1 MKRKLMSFAAA
12 AALAIGLAVP
22 AQAEQVKELN
32 FGIISTES
40 SQNLKSIWEPFLM
53 EMTRKMGVPVK
64 GFYASD
70 YAGVIE
76 AMKFNK
82 VDAAWFGNKSAMEAV
97 DRAGGEI
104 FAQSVAADGSPGY
117 WSLLITQK
125 DNAKLNGLQDVLK
138 CDQSLKFGNGDP
150 NSTSG
155 FLVPSYYVFSQNSVD
170 PKKCY
175 KNVTNASHEA
185 NALAVANGQVDF
197 ATNNTENMARIE
209 KTNPEAAKKL
219 KVIWKSPLIPSDP
232 IVWRANLDA
241 ADKAK
246 IKKFFMEYG
255 TAKTEAGENERKILA
270 ALQWAPFRDSGN
282 AQLYPIRQL
291 ELFKSRNKVVADEKL
306 GEAEKKAKLA
316 EIDAKLEELKV
327 LMAAKK

>member
-1 MKRKLMSFAAA
+1 MKRKLLSFAAA
-12 AALAIGLAVP
+12 AALAVGLVAPVK
-22 AQAEQVKELN
+22 AEPVKELN

-40 SQNLKSIWEPFLM
+40 SQNLKGIWEPFLM
-53 EMTRKMGVPVK
+53 EMSRKMGMPVK

-97 DRAGGEI
+97 DRAGGEV
-104 FAQSVAADGSPGY
+104 FVQSVAADGSPGY
-117 WSLLITQK
+117 WSLLVTHK
-125 DNAKLNGLQDVLK
+125 DNTQLNTLQDVLK

-155 FLVPSYYVFSQNSVD
+155 FLVPSYYVFSQNNVD

-175 KNVTNASHEA
+175 KAVTNASHEA
-185 NALAVANGQVDF
+185 NALAAANKQVDF
-197 ATNNTENMARIE
+197 ATNNTENLDRLK
-209 KTNPEAAKKL
+209 KTNPEAANNL
-219 KVIWKSPLIPSDP
+219 KVLWKSPLIPSDP
-232 IVWRANLDA
+232 LVWRTNLDA
-241 ADKAK
+241 SDKAK
-246 IKKFFMEYG
+246 LKKFFLEYG
-255 TAKTEAGENERKILA
+255 TAKSEAGDNERKILA
-270 ALQWAPFRDSGN
+270 ALAWAPFRDSSN

-291 ELFKSRNKVVADEKL
+291 ELFKSRNKIATDEKMS
-306 GEAEKKAKLA
+306 EADKKAKLA

>member
-1 MKRKLMSFAAA
+1 MKRKLLSFAAA
-12 AALAIGLAVP
+12 ATLAVGLVAP
-22 AQAEQVKELN
+22 AKAEPVKELN

-53 EMTRKMGVPVK
+53 EMTRKLGMPVK

-97 DRAGGEI
+97 DRAGGEV
-104 FAQSVAADGSPGY
+104 FVQSVAADGSPGY
-117 WSLLITQK
+117 WSLLLTHVENTQI
-125 DNAKLNGLQDVLK
+125 NTLQDVLK

-155 FLVPSYYVFSQNSVD
+155 FLVPSYYVFTQNNVD

-175 KNVTNASHEA
+175 KTVTNAGHEA
-185 NALAVANGQVDF
+185 NALAVANKQVDF
-197 ATNNTENMARIE
+197 ATGNTENMDRLK
-209 KTNPEAAKKL
+209 KTNMDAFNKIKI
-219 KVIWKSPLIPSDP
+219 VWKSPLIPSDP
-232 IVWRANLDA
+232 IVWRTNLDA
-241 ADKAK
+241 SDKAK

-255 TAKTEAGENERKILA
+255 TAKNDTGDNERKILA

-291 ELFKSRNKVVADEKL
+291 EMFKKRNKIVSDEKL
-306 GEAEKKAKLA
+306 SESEKKAQLS
-316 EIDAKLEELKV
+316 EIDAKLEELKT